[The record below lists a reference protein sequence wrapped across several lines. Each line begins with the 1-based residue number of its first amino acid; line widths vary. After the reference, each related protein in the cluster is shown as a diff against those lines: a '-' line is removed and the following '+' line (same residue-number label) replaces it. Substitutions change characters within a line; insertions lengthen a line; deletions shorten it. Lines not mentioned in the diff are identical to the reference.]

1 LNYNYL
7 VIEGNIGSGKTSL
20 TEKIAA
26 DFNAKVILEQFADN
40 PFLPKFYENPQ
51 RYSFPLELSFLAERY
66 HQLGNNLPNVDL
78 FKNMTVA
85 DYYFAKSLVFARINL
100 GEDEFMLYQKLF
112 NIIYTSLPKPD
123 LLVYLYLKPENLLKN
138 IKKRGR
144 TYEQN
149 ISMEYLE
156 KVDNGY
162 FDFFRQQDKMK
173 IVIVNTNNID
183 FVSSS
188 NDYNAL
194 TEALNGSF
202 KTGISNIEL

>member
-1 LNYNYL
+1 MNYNYL

-51 RYSFPLELSFLAERY
+51 RYSFPLELSLLAERY

-149 ISMEYLE
+149 ISVEYLE